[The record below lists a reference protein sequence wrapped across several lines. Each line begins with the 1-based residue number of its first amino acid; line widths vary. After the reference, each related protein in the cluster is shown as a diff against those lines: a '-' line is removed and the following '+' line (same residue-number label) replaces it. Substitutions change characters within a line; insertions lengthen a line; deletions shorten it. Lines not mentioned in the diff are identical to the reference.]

1 MNGVSL
7 VAVTAVPIISKI
19 MPKKI
24 INTNMVN
31 ANEALTL
38 GSVDSDKSEA
48 VPLIIIV

>member
-1 MNGVSL
+1 
-7 VAVTAVPIISKI
+7 
-19 MPKKI
+19 
-24 INTNMVN
+24 MVN